1 MTKSKRIRMLPALLA
16 LCVALT
22 ACGGGNGGN
31 RSSDGGA
38 GQENAPQ
45 EGTSGADAGTDEGTN
60 ADGDNAQGEK
70 VLNVVVGKPS
80 VVEDMN
86 TNETSLWLEETT
98 GIHVNYEQLP
108 LENLNEKIAMM
119 LAGGELPDVFL
130 NCNIT
135 AAQVTQYGVEDQY
148 LIPLDDLIDQYAP
161 NLIEA
166 MEPFEAQGGMDLLR
180 EVDGHI
186 YSLPTINPCFHC
198 SRGLKMWVNDEWMQ
212 KLQLE
217 YPTTTEEF
225 KEMLIAFRD
234 NDPNGNGLKD
244 EIPLSGDSNGWYTQ
258 SAYFLLG
265 AFLPMS
271 AFGQGFGL
279 DGSKVVNLSADERF
293 RDALAYLNDL
303 YSEGLMDAGTLTQTN
318 DQLKKLVENPDA
330 PLVGATTGGYGGQ
343 FTSEIGDERYRLYR
357 PLAPLKGPEGV
368 QYAFSGPYTPTTGNF
383 VITKDCTD
391 PALAMQWANALY
403 TNEACNTINNG
414 VEGKAWRYAEDG
426 EVGSEGQPALW
437 TALLAYTGDGVGST
451 RNDCWTQMGIYNFS
465 AEWRAGQTVDPDVDL
480 YSADGMESLLYKTT
494 KEMYD
499 QYNMDDYALPAL
511 KLTEDENFTVSPL
524 RTEWNNY
531 FSEMFFN
538 FVTGAW
544 NLESDWENHVK
555 NMESVYSMSQI
566 LETYQTAY
574 DRQYAGN

>member
-16 LCVALT
+16 LCVALS
-22 ACGGGNGGN
+22 ACGGDSGTP
-31 RSSDGGA
+31 SPDGGA
-38 GQENAPQ
+38 GQEDAPQ
-45 EGTSGADAGTDEGTN
+45 EGTSEADAGTDEG
-60 ADGDNAQGEK
+60 ADAEGTQAGGEK

-86 TNETSLWLEETT
+86 TNEASLWLEEAT

-108 LENLNEKIAMM
+108 LENINEKIAMM

-130 NCNIT
+130 NCGIT
-135 AAQVTQYGVEDQY
+135 AAQMTQYGVEDQY

-180 EVDGHI
+180 EVDGQI
-186 YSLPTINPCFHC
+186 YSLPEINPCFHC
-198 SRGLKMWVNDEWMQ
+198 SRALKMWVNDQWMEE
-212 KLQLE
+212 LNLE

-225 KEMLIAFRD
+225 KEMLIALRD
-234 NDPNGNGLKD
+234 NDPNGNGIKD
-244 EIPLSGDSNGWYTQ
+244 EVPLSGDTNGWYTQ

-271 AFGQGFGL
+271 AYSQGFGL
-279 DGSKVVNLSADERF
+279 DGGKVVNLSADERF

-303 YSEGLMDAGTLTQTN
+303 YAEGLMDAGTLTQTN
-318 DQLKKLVENPDA
+318 DQLKKLVDNPDA
-330 PLVGATTGGYGGQ
+330 PLVGATTAGYGGQ
-343 FTSEIGDERYRLYR
+343 FTTEIGGDRYQLYR

-368 QYAFSGPYTPTTGNF
+368 QYAYSAPYTPGTGNF
-383 VITKDCTD
+383 VITKDCAD

-403 TNEACNTINNG
+403 TGEACNTIFNG

-437 TALLAYTGDGVGST
+437 TALIAYGGDVGST
-451 RNDCWTQMGIYNFS
+451 RNDCWTQMGVYNFS
-465 AEWRAGQTVDPDVDL
+465 AEWRAGQTVDPNVDL
-480 YSADGMESLLYKTT
+480 YSADGMEFLLYKTT

-499 QYNMDDYALPAL
+499 QYDMDDYALPAL

-544 NLESDWENHVK
+544 NLDSDWENHVK
-555 NMESVYSMSQI
+555 NMESVYSMSQMT
-566 LETYQTAY
+566 EAYQAAY
-574 DRQYAGN
+574 DRQYGGK

>member
-1 MTKSKRIRMLPALLA
+1 MTKSKSVRALAALLA
-16 LCVALT
+16 LCLPLS
-22 ACGGGNGGN
+22 ACG
-31 RSSDGGA
+31 
-38 GQENAPQ
+38 
-45 EGTSGADAGTDEGTN
+45 N
-60 ADGDNAQGEK
+60 ADGGTASSSQKTDAAQESGASSATPDAGSDAEESGEK
-70 VLNVVVGKPS
+70 VLHVVVGKPT

-98 GIHVNYEQLP
+98 GIHVEYEQLP
-108 LENLNEKIAMM
+108 LESINEKVAMM

-130 NCNIT
+130 NCGIT
-135 AAQVTQYGVEDQY
+135 AAQMTQYGVADQY

-166 MEPFEAQGGMDLLR
+166 MEPFEAQGGMNLLR

-186 YSLPTINPCFHC
+186 YSLPEINPCFHC
-198 SRGLKMWVNDEWMQ
+198 TRALKMWINDEWMQ

-225 KEMLIAFRD
+225 KDMLIAFRD
-234 NDPNGNGLKD
+234 NDPNGNGQKD
-244 EIPLSGDSNGWYTQ
+244 EIPMSGDTDGWYTQ

-265 AFLPMS
+265 SFLPMS
-271 AFGQGFGL
+271 AYGQGFGL
-279 DGSKVVNLSADERF
+279 DGGKVVNLSADERF

-303 YSEGLMDAGTLTQTN
+303 YTEGLMDPGTLTQTN

-330 PLVGATTGGYGGQ
+330 PLVGATTAGFGGQ
-343 FTSEIGDERYRLYR
+343 FCTEIGGDRYQLYR
-357 PLAPLKGPEGV
+357 PLAPLKGPDGT
-368 QYAFSGPYTPTTGNF
+368 QYCYSSLYTPSTGNF
-383 VITKDCTD
+383 VITKDCAD
-391 PALAMQWANALY
+391 PALAMQWANAFY
-403 TNEACNTINNG
+403 TSEACATIFNG
-414 VEGKAWRYAEDG
+414 VEGKAWRFAEDG
-426 EVGSEGQPALW
+426 EVGFEGQPALW
-437 TALLAYTGDGVGST
+437 TALIAYGADVGGT

-465 AEWRAGQTVDPDVDL
+465 AEWRAGQSVDPDTDP
-480 YSADGMESLLYKTT
+480 YSADGMEYLLYNTT
-494 KEMYD
+494 KDLYD

-544 NLESDWENHVK
+544 NLESDWDNHVK
-555 NMESVYSMSQI
+555 NMESIYNMSQMI
-566 LETYQTAY
+566 EIYQAAY
-574 DRQYAGN
+574 DRQYGGN